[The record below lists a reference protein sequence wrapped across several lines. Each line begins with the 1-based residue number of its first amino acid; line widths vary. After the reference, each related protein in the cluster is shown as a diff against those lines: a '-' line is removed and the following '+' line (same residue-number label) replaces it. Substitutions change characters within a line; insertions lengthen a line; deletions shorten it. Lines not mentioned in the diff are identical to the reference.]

1 MINDEVNQLLKQLK
15 DANREKPGSPFS
27 KEVQTLKEAK
37 VVVELLFS
45 MATRAQLQEKL
56 LQCQV
61 DNMQEQLI
69 AHHTQLQKMRS
80 TSNKKRRRFGG
91 ASRRRRDGDEDGEV
105 LEESDNSDSD
115 MLDET
120 FYPSDEER
128 RREAKQSSRPGK
140 RKEKSTS
147 SNSSGDTG
155 GSESIGHGEDNSQD
169 EKKQRPKKMKRPA
182 VEIISSTAGI
192 AKKVKAQLQ
201 VRPGDALGPEEVEVP
216 VSNKDDAVKS
226 FSQYTVK
233 EIKALL
239 KDRGLS
245 VTGKSRTYIFYRY
258 WLCRIITTYF
268 IFRC

>member
-1 MINDEVNQLLKQLK
+1 MVNDEVNQLVKQLK

-56 LQCQV
+56 LQCQI

-80 TSNKKRRRFGG
+80 TSNKKRRRFGR
-91 ASRRRRDGDEDGEV
+91 ASRRRRDGDGEV

-155 GSESIGHGEDNSQD
+155 RSESIGHGEDNLQD
-169 EKKQRPKKMKRPA
+169 EKKQRPKKTKRPA

-201 VRPGDALGPEEVEVP
+201 VRPGDALGPEEVKAP
-216 VSNKDDAVKS
+216 ASNKDDAVKS

-245 VTGKSRTYIFYRY
+245 VTGKSRT
-258 WLCRIITTYF
+258 
-268 IFRC
+268 